1 MNPFDLAILRFV
13 NGFAR
18 ESYTFDLV
26 IAVVGANNLMKGG
39 GVVTIL
45 WWVWFRPDKN
55 QDSNRTLILGT
66 LLAGFLALVCAR
78 ALQLTLPFRPRPLHN
93 PTFEFQVPYG
103 VDAAALSEW
112 SAFPS
117 DHATLFFA
125 LATGLTLISR
135 AVGVSAFIH
144 ALIVICIPRIY
155 LGLHYPS
162 DIVAGA
168 LIGIGIAYLVNKN
181 SKIANE
187 INEFVT
193 VKLRT
198 SPGVFYACFFV
209 LTYQLATLFEDARIM
224 AGAAGNVVR
233 TILSGFLDLCCGG
246 GE

>member
-18 ESYTFDLV
+18 ESYTLDLV
-26 IAVVGANNLMKGG
+26 IAIVVDNNLIKGG
-39 GVVTIL
+39 VVVTIL
-45 WWVWFRPDKN
+45 WWLWFRPDKN
-55 QDSNRTLILGT
+55 QGSNRTLILGT
-66 LLAGFLALVCAR
+66 ILAGFLSLVCAR
-78 ALQLTLPFRPRPLHN
+78 VLQLTLAFRPRPLHN
-93 PTFEFQVPYG
+93 PEAGFQVPYG
-103 VDAAALSEW
+103 VDATALSEW

-135 AVGVSAFIH
+135 TVGVPAFLH
-144 ALIVICIPRIY
+144 ALVVICIPRIY

-181 SKIANE
+181 SKIAHA
-187 INEFVT
+187 INEFVM

-233 TILSGFLDLCCGG
+233 AIVSGFLD
-246 GE
+246 

>member
-1 MNPFDLAILRFV
+1 MNLFDLAILRFV

-26 IAVVGANNLMKGG
+26 IAVVADNNLIKGG
-39 GVVTIL
+39 VIVPML

-55 QDSNRTLILGT
+55 QGSKRTLILGT
-66 LLAGFLALVCAR
+66 IVAGFFALVCAR
-78 ALQLTLPFRPRPLHN
+78 VLQLTLPFRPRPLHD
-93 PTFEFQVPYG
+93 PTAEFQVPYA
-103 VDAAALSEW
+103 VDVTSVSEW

-125 LATGLTLISR
+125 LATGLALISR
-135 AVGVSAFIH
+135 TVGATAFIH
-144 ALIVICIPRIY
+144 ALVVICIPRIY

-162 DIVAGA
+162 DIIGGA

-181 SKIANE
+181 SKIASE
-187 INEFVT
+187 INEFVM

-233 TILSGFLDLCCGG
+233 AILSGFLD
-246 GE
+246 